1 MTKALTD
8 AGTAGLPKTISSDVL
23 VLRTSAFT
31 QQLAETLGGE
41 VDQEEIRASLQT
53 QVIADVGLI
62 EVHATASQADSA
74 ADLANA
80 AAEQFIEVRQEET
93 RELLRSALGFVRDRL
108 DSLTPAE
115 QTSDLRIELAQYEF
129 ALERLLRSPVADYKI
144 LERATPPSSPYTPR
158 PLINMLLGAAAGLV
172 IGILLALLVNS
183 LDRRVRDRSTLER
196 VLDLPTLGAIPT
208 TRGKRGGKPVV
219 GFGQNSEALLDSLK
233 ALRTNLKVLGF
244 GETKRT
250 VLITSTDEGE
260 ERSALAVD
268 LTLTMALSG
277 DRVILVDAD
286 LRGPKIHEYL
296 GIPNTQGLGDVL
308 TGAGTEWSELIQPV
322 DLLPYVDKTTTP
334 SAETSD
340 TEPTVSKFLCLT
352 SGTRPDDP
360 AAALGSGVLPNLLA
374 ELQGYSDY
382 VIVDGP
388 PATTVSDSL
397 ILARSVDAVIVTS
410 TLRGQTVAETRQ
422 VRQLLARAEIEP
434 LGVVLCGTR
443 GRAH

>member
-1 MTKALTD
+1 MLLTTIVAGGLGFASSYLLEARYSAVAQISYSQPDADAVTKALTD

-80 AAEQFIEVRQEET
+80 AAQQFIEVRQEET

-115 QTSDLRIELAQYEF
+115 QTSDLRIELEQYEF

-172 IGILLALLVNS
+172 VGILLALLVNS

-219 GFGQNSEALLDSLK
+219 GFGQNSD
-233 ALRTNLKVLGF
+233 ALREVFEEINFFLRLGVWF
-244 GETKRT
+244 RFWFTWF
-250 VLITSTDEGE
+250 
-260 ERSALAVD
+260 
-268 LTLTMALSG
+268 
-277 DRVILVDAD
+277 
-286 LRGPKIHEYL
+286 
-296 GIPNTQGLGDVL
+296 
-308 TGAGTEWSELIQPV
+308 TG
-322 DLLPYVDKTTTP
+322 
-334 SAETSD
+334 
-340 TEPTVSKFLCLT
+340 LCLA
-352 SGTRPDDP
+352 SF
-360 AAALGSGVLPNLLA
+360 
-374 ELQGYSDY
+374 
-382 VIVDGP
+382 IF
-388 PATTVSDSL
+388 
-397 ILARSVDAVIVTS
+397 
-410 TLRGQTVAETRQ
+410 
-422 VRQLLARAEIEP
+422 
-434 LGVVLCGTR
+434 
-443 GRAH
+443 